1 MLCNLV
7 ANDKINDKE
16 ILADCSWA
24 ISYHSDA
31 KKNKISTLMDTNITP
46 AVIRHIS
53 DSYLSLVVPSIRII
67 GNISTGTTVQADE
80 ILKFNGV

>member
-1 MLCNLV
+1 M
-7 ANDKINDKE
+7 
-16 ILADCSWA
+16 ADCSWA

-31 KKNKISTLMDTNITP
+31 KKNKICTLIDTNITP

-80 ILKFNGV
+80 ILKYNGVEELYKTLSHPKKVVRR